1 MEKITP
7 ETLKGWLGASDL
19 FILDL
24 RNQAA
29 WEGGD
34 AKIKS
39 AHRFDPG
46 QWSPASARD
55 IPRDKRIV
63 LY

>member
-1 MEKITP
+1 MERITP

-19 FILDL
+19 CIADV

-29 WEGGD
+29 WEGSD
-34 AKIKS
+34 TKIKH
-39 AHRFDPG
+39 ARRFDPA
-46 QWSPASARD
+46 QWSAASAKG
-55 IPRDKRIV
+55 IPRDQRIV